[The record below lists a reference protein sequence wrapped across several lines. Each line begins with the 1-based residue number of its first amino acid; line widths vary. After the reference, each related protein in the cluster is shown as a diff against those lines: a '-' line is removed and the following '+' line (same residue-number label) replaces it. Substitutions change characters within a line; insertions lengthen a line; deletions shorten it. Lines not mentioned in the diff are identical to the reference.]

1 MDERLEKA
9 LSFAEYRVTL
19 FQQLEALKL
28 KTQNGLKYSI
38 NGGTFKID
46 RELIS
51 FAKVLLDDRQTGA
64 FLLDVNELPIFIDDL
79 PAFYEEIYSIY
90 FEVMNDYG
98 EGYERIRKSRKVA
111 AIVETREEGN
121 G

>member
-1 MDERLEKA
+1 MDSRLEKA

-28 KTQNGLKYSI
+28 KTQNGLMFSI
-38 NGGTFKID
+38 NGGTFRID

-51 FAKVLLDDRQTGA
+51 FVKTLLDDKQTGA

-79 PAFYEEIYSIY
+79 PAFYEEIYSTY

-98 EGYERIRKSRKVA
+98 EEYERIRRSRKVA
-111 AIVETREEGN
+111 SIIEIGEG
-121 G
+121 